1 MENNKTPSIAE
12 SILQQPPVEGLP
24 ATADDLRSIAVSV
37 HAFNEH
43 ISNVKAVEKALTAIR
58 LNSSGNSRI
67 QYKVGD
73 QVGFYLPPDDKTAK
87 AMGKKKKHMLQFV
100 GPGEIVEVLSPNNT
114 AFRIKYQNRH
124 YERNVMHLTKYTS
137 LDQVTGDILVPID
150 NEITVGS
157 FVAVLDS
164 DEDTRYHVAKVIDI
178 TDDNTV
184 LHYYGTRSRQ
194 IRGAKWVG
202 LYQHPGTNQVVQ
214 HEPQTFV
221 RNWKRLTGVIKT
233 RSMDD
238 SLVILANLGLTD
250 TNRLNAKTKK
260 LLQRTK
266 YKHHIMG
273 RTWNK

>member
-1 MENNKTPSIAE
+1 MGV
-12 SILQQPPVEGLP
+12 LM
-24 ATADDLRSIAVSV
+24 SV
-37 HAFNEH
+37 
-43 ISNVKAVEKALTAIR
+43 
-58 LNSSGNSRI
+58 
-67 QYKVGD
+67 
-73 QVGFYLPPDDKTAK
+73 
-87 AMGKKKKHMLQFV
+87 
-100 GPGEIVEVLSPNNT
+100 
-114 AFRIKYQNRH
+114 
-124 YERNVMHLTKYTS
+124 
-137 LDQVTGDILVPID
+137 
-150 NEITVGS
+150 
-157 FVAVLDS
+157 
-164 DEDTRYHVAKVIDI
+164 
-178 TDDNTV
+178 
-184 LHYYGTRSRQ
+184 HYYGTRSRQ